1 MSVGFFI
8 ACLCIGMPIAF
19 VLGLTALFMASVLG
33 LDILV
38 GFPQRMFVGVNKSVL
53 MAIPFFL
60 LAGSLM
66 NDGGITRRLL
76 KFAQNIVGWVHG
88 GLAISNVLA
97 SMIFAGIS
105 GSAQADAAALGKIM
119 IPAMVDE
126 GYDIN
131 YACGVVASAAVIG
144 PIIPPSIIMVI
155 LAVAG
160 DISIGALF
168 LGGVI
173 PGILIGLTL
182 MALAYVM
189 ARKRGYPR
197 GPRPSARELLRST
210 MDAIPAL
217 IMPLIIVGGILSGIF
232 TPTESA
238 AIAVAYSLV
247 VGLFL
252 YKEIRLRDLPRILLE
267 TAVVNCA
274 IMFVFSTAYLLSW
287 VITFADVPSMLGEQI
302 SALGTTPA
310 TFLLLV
316 NLLLLFVGMWMDPG
330 AAVVVLVPILL
341 PIAMALGIDPV
352 HFGLVVCINLVIG
365 MITPPVGYVLYTVA
379 PIVRVSIEQI
389 SRGVLPFLAAE
400 IAVLF
405 FVTYVPWTTLAL
417 PRMFGYIR

>member
-131 YACGVVASAAVIG
+131 YACGVVASCHWPLDVTKPASV
-144 PIIPPSIIMVI
+144 
-155 LAVAG
+155 
-160 DISIGALF
+160 
-168 LGGVI
+168 
-173 PGILIGLTL
+173 
-182 MALAYVM
+182 
-189 ARKRGYPR
+189 
-197 GPRPSARELLRST
+197 LRMS
-210 MDAIPAL
+210 P
-217 IMPLIIVGGILSGIF
+217 
-232 TPTESA
+232 
-238 AIAVAYSLV
+238 
-247 VGLFL
+247 
-252 YKEIRLRDLPRILLE
+252 
-267 TAVVNCA
+267 
-274 IMFVFSTAYLLSW
+274 
-287 VITFADVPSMLGEQI
+287 
-302 SALGTTPA
+302 
-310 TFLLLV
+310 
-316 NLLLLFVGMWMDPG
+316 
-330 AAVVVLVPILL
+330 
-341 PIAMALGIDPV
+341 
-352 HFGLVVCINLVIG
+352 
-365 MITPPVGYVLYTVA
+365 
-379 PIVRVSIEQI
+379 
-389 SRGVLPFLAAE
+389 
-400 IAVLF
+400 
-405 FVTYVPWTTLAL
+405 
-417 PRMFGYIR
+417 